1 MTTLRVDRITDGRHA
16 IVDFT
21 RDWKLDALRRDLTI
35 NAMSL
40 TLDGTLYDYFNG
52 QKHLAERRVVF
63 VGNTKERIEEDYL
76 RILRYFRFYGRITPE
91 VDHHD
96 GETLRVIQ
104 ETTQGLKGVSVERV
118 WVEVR
123 RILPGNHA
131 PHLIRLMYKLGVAD
145 AIGTFKFRC
154 DIVCSYLN

>member
-52 QKHLAERRVVF
+52 QRHLAEKRVVF

-96 GETLRVIQ
+96 GETLCVIQ

-131 PHLIRLMYKLGVAD
+131 PHLIGMMYKLGVAD
-145 AIGTFKFRC
+145 AIGTFNV
-154 DIVCSYLN
+154 ILYAPI